1 MADNDNGRTIGLSR
15 RKMLVGLGAVGV
27 ASAGAGLGTTAYFN
41 DTETFE
47 NNELTAGELDLFIH
61 VDYSEDQGSFAQ
73 YATPEGT
80 FINGNVVGGGEGE
93 PLSIDVE
100 DLKPGDSGE
109 GEFCFSIVDNPA
121 YMWMCGELTAN
132 DENGQTEPEADDDS
146 TGGDPGPGMG
156 EIADAMEVSVSYC
169 TPDGEVGNE
178 IVSGSLRDVMLA
190 LRAGVPL
197 YGDGDPSAPVAN
209 RPAFEGVEA
218 PFDESDEP
226 VVAEQCVCFEWVV
239 PTSVGNE
246 IQTDSVTFDFEFYAE
261 QARHN
266 DGTNNPCVEFDTV
279 LTTDADTGVDRDGD
293 GQGDAEG
300 NWITARVS
308 SGPTTVV
315 QVELDGDMYGGGSSG
330 LGEWPSNP
338 NSYVVEANFDVDTDG
353 LGESPNDDFRFGFG
367 SASSG
372 ARSAGI
378 ANSTSGASGDGGYI
392 RRNTGTGGTNNRTD
406 TAAED
411 APGFLAVESAD
422 RLTYT
427 FVIDWTSGLPALSS
441 VPTQFVVNEVF
452 ASDGGEG
459 VASSNS
465 SNDGRAAID
474 NVTDASGTI
483 TV

>member
-1 MADNDNGRTIGLSR
+1 
-15 RKMLVGLGAVGV
+15 
-27 ASAGAGLGTTAYFN
+27 
-41 DTETFE
+41 
-47 NNELTAGELDLFIH
+47 
-61 VDYSEDQGSFAQ
+61 
-73 YATPEGT
+73 
-80 FINGNVVGGGEGE
+80 
-93 PLSIDVE
+93 
-100 DLKPGDSGE
+100 
-109 GEFCFSIVDNPA
+109 
-121 YMWMCGELTAN
+121 
-132 DENGQTEPEADDDS
+132 
-146 TGGDPGPGMG
+146 
-156 EIADAMEVSVSYC
+156 
-169 TPDGEVGNE
+169 
-178 IVSGSLRDVMLA
+178 
-190 LRAGVPL
+190 
-197 YGDGDPSAPVAN
+197 
-209 RPAFEGVEA
+209 
-218 PFDESDEP
+218 
-226 VVAEQCVCFEWVV
+226 
-239 PTSVGNE
+239 
-246 IQTDSVTFDFEFYAE
+246 
-261 QARHN
+261 
-266 DGTNNPCVEFDTV
+266 
-279 LTTDADTGVDRDGD
+279 
-293 GQGDAEG
+293 
-300 NWITARVS
+300 
-308 SGPTTVV
+308 V